1 MVVNATTPCPAE
13 WPGHGV
19 VGADRARSADDVD
32 GSQGLLSPA
41 QEDHSPGFGGEHLGG
56 GQSLVFRGDLDVV
69 DVGASVPDGT
79 AGLALV
85 LAYTGGDEASGH
97 VQAVG
102 ELGDAVTSERPSP
115 PSACPWPM
123 PSSPPES
130 WVALTSPRGSS
141 E

>member
-56 GQSLVFRGDLDVV
+56 GQSLVFRGALDVV
-69 DVGASVPDGT
+69 DVGASVPDGPARLT
-79 AGLALV
+79 HRLDDAGGHARNGNELAL
-85 LAYTGGDEASGH
+85 G
-97 VQAVG
+97 
-102 ELGDAVTSERPSP
+102 
-115 PSACPWPM
+115 
-123 PSSPPES
+123 
-130 WVALTSPRGSS
+130 
-141 E
+141 